1 MGNRC
6 DCRRGWRRFT
16 HDRRGTAAVEMAIVA
31 PVYILLLAGMLAY
44 GIYFGASHSVQQL
57 ASDAARVSV
66 AGLSEAERQLLASA
80 FIARNADGYAFV
92 DASRLSVSVAGNA
105 GDPTQFEVSVSYDA
119 RHLPI
124 WNLLATLPLPDATIT
139 RRSTVRVGG
148 V

>member
-1 MGNRC
+1 MSDKRY
-6 DCRRGWRRFT
+6 CRREWRRII
-16 HDRRGTAAVEMAIVA
+16 HDRCGTAAVEMAIVA

-66 AGLSEAERQLLASA
+66 AGLSEAERQTLASA
-80 FIARNADGYAFV
+80 FITRNADGYAFV
-92 DASRLSVSVAGNA
+92 DASKLRVNVAGNI

-124 WNLLATLPLPDATIT
+124 WNLLTSLPLPDTTIV
-139 RRSTVRVGG
+139 RRSTVRIGG

>member
-1 MGNRC
+1 MGDHC
-6 DCRRGWRRFT
+6 DCRHGWRRFT
-16 HDRRGTAAVEMAIVA
+16 HDRLGTAAVEMAIVA

-66 AGLSEAERQLLASA
+66 AGLSEAERQSLASA

-105 GDPTQFEVSVSYDA
+105 SDPTQFEVSVSYDA

-124 WNLLATLPLPDATIT
+124 WNLLTTLPLPDATIT
-139 RRSTVRVGG
+139 RRSTVRIGG